1 MGTAM
6 AVAALED
13 DAAGL
18 GGVGLTP
25 EEMLGRAELQALVRQ
40 IVAELPQPDRDLVE
54 RHHFG
59 GETLDQAAAVVGRD
73 KFWAKRVEA
82 RAIKKIQTE
91 LRKRAIDVEPAIDR
105 GA

>member
-13 DAAGL
+13 DPAGL
-18 GGVGLTP
+18 GGVGLMP
-25 EEMLGRAELQALVRQ
+25 EEMVGRAELQAIVRQ
-40 IVAELPQPDRDLVE
+40 IVAELPHPDRDLVE
-54 RHHFG
+54 RRHFR

-82 RAIKKIQTE
+82 RAMKRIQSE
-91 LRKRAIDVEPAIDR
+91 LRRRAVDV
-105 GA
+105 